1 MNATFTSAGST
12 VRTTLDRVTAAGFQ
26 PNRRGRLVSTAGAVY
41 VASWVTGLV
50 SGPSAPAAT
59 ASAEQI
65 HMYYATE
72 GPSILVQSSYIHGI
86 AGIAIAVLA
95 LAIPAATSA
104 STALGRLITS
114 AGMTAALVSLLQVAF
129 AAVAVATSSSATASA
144 SERLFDDLNVADTVK
159 LTLLAVFAAA
169 VTLAAAR
176 AGMVGSR
183 TGALTA
189 ALVISL
195 PVGGAAFL
203 VANPLLTAVLY
214 VSLPLL
220 LTWVA
225 VLGWQVGRRAH

>member
-1 MNATFTSAGST
+1 MNATSTSAGST
-12 VRTTLDRVTAAGFQ
+12 LQTTLDRVTPAGS
-26 PNRRGRLVSTAGAVY
+26 PTNRRGRMVSIAGAAY

-50 SGPSAPAAT
+50 LAPSTPAAT

-65 HMYYATE
+65 HTYYATE
-72 GPSILVQSSYIHGI
+72 ATSILVQSSLIHGI

-104 STALGRLITS
+104 STALGRLIKP
-114 AGMTAALVSLLQVAF
+114 AGIAAALVSLLQVAF

-144 SERLFDDLNVADTVK
+144 SKRLFDDLNVADSVK

-176 AGMVGSR
+176 AGIVGRR

-189 ALVISL
+189 ALVVSL

-203 VANPLLTAVLY
+203 VDDPLLTAVLY

-220 LTWVA
+220 LIWVA